1 MIQKYKKNLIPDLN
15 VVSIEELKLKSSEL
29 EKYLSTLKDRKVKQ
43 NDRDEFLTF
52 LYKYII
58 YNYIETN
65 QLEYFHI

>member
-1 MIQKYKKNLIPDLN
+1 MMQKYKKNLIPDLN

-29 EKYLSTLKDRKVKQ
+29 EKYLLTLKDRKVKQ
-43 NDRDEFLTF
+43 NDRDEFLIF

-65 QLEYFHI
+65 

>member
-29 EKYLSTLKDRKVKQ
+29 EKYLLTLKDRKVKQ
-43 NDRDEFLTF
+43 NDRDEFLIF

-65 QLEYFHI
+65 

>member
-29 EKYLSTLKDRKVKQ
+29 EKYLLTLKDRKVKQ
-43 NDRDEFLTF
+43 NDRDEFLFF

-65 QLEYFHI
+65 